1 MVLALGE
8 VSVHLYQEAFRARWG
23 ASVSNIAAK
32 WGQCWVYM
40 YHSASILLGTAGA
53 ASAHHWLVIRNVPN
67 PLNIVWLL
75 LLLRFN
81 HNPPRQTLELGE
93 ERSTSPHGGDTQ
105 LVSKVRA
112 TKYLLVRNP
121 SVSTCIKTDIKT
133 PSPRDGCSRKASL
146 PTPHSHLLPR
156 DHRSSSHRASC
167 TGVCCS
173 MGL

>member
-1 MVLALGE
+1 MGGFSLQHSRKMGAVLGIYVSLGK
-8 VSVHLYQEAFRARWG
+8 HLIRHSWSSISTPLAG
-23 ASVSNIAAK
+23 IP
-32 WGQCWVYM
+32 QCNSLSGV
-40 YHSASILLGTAGA
+40 A
-53 ASAHHWLVIRNVPN
+53 ASLF
-67 PLNIVWLL
+67 
-75 LLLRFN
+75 RFN